1 MFKIRKGLFET
12 NSSSIHSLSILSK
25 KDYEKW
31 KNGELYFDEF
41 SLLTKDEVIEEIKKD
56 KYAEV
61 SVDELLK
68 MSKYDFDEEVC
79 KEEYYT
85 FDEWKKCYYSNGFET
100 FKEEY
105 TTESGD
111 EIVVF
116 GYYGTSY

>member
-12 NSSSIHSLSILSK
+12 NSSSIHSLSIISK

-41 SLLTKDEVIEEIKKD
+41 SLLTKDEVIEEIKND
-56 KYAEV
+56 KYAKV
-61 SVDELLK
+61 SVDELLNT
-68 MSKYDFDEEVC
+68 SEYNFEEEVC
-79 KEEYYT
+79 KEGYYT
-85 FDEWKKCYYSNGFET
+85 FDKWNKCYCSNGFET